1 MNKIDINSI
10 KIGKII
16 PASLSGLLLSLIL
29 GYIYAAFTI
38 YMPIV
43 YFNLIA
49 VVVTGIIISYTVRF
63 LAYVFKIR
71 ALINKLIISI
81 ILSFFTYYFQ
91 WVAYALLLLT
101 GSFPDFVS
109 YLSHLDLFTQDI
121 FYQLISDLYVQ
132 GNWTMFGIPFKD
144 FALGLVWLFEAGLL
158 FIVPLKFLFQTTT
171 PPFSERYN
179 QWYPK
184 YKLSK
189 KFKSKLSKS
198 QLLKKLDEDALQAL
212 DEMGYG
218 SDMNHLRIYLYYL
231 EIESG
236 QYISIESVQSINEGK
251 TKQQMLADRHKI
263 DKNTAR
269 QILKK
274 YKHKKDFFN
283 F

>member
-1 MNKIDINSI
+1 MKKININSI
-10 KIGKII
+10 KISKILL
-16 PASLSGLLLSLIL
+16 ASLAGIVFSLIL

-49 VVVTGIIISYTVRF
+49 LVITGVIISYAVRF
-63 LAYVFKIR
+63 LSYVFKIR
-71 ALINKLIISI
+71 ALINKLIISL

-109 YLSHLDLFTQDI
+109 YLSHLDLFMHPV
-121 FYQLISDLYVQ
+121 FYQLISDLYSQ
-132 GNWTMFGIPFKD
+132 GNWTMFGITFKD

-158 FIVPLKFLFQTTT
+158 FFVPIKLLYQTTT

-198 QLLKKLDEDALQAL
+198 QLLKKLDEDALQDL

-251 TKQQMLADRHKI
+251 TKQQMLAELHKI

-269 QILKK
+269 NILKK
-274 YKHKKDFFN
+274 YKHKKDYLN

>member
-10 KIGKII
+10 KISKILI
-16 PASLSGLLLSLIL
+16 ASLAGIVFSLIL
-29 GYIYAAFTI
+29 GYIYAAFSI

-49 VVVTGIIISYTVRF
+49 VVIVGVIISYLVRF

-71 ALINKLIISI
+71 SLINKLIISF
-81 ILSFFTYYFQ
+81 ILALFTYYFQ

-101 GSFPDFVS
+101 GSFPDFIT
-109 YLSHLDLFTQDI
+109 YLSHLDFFTQKI
-121 FYQLISDLYVQ
+121 FYQLISGLYVQ
-132 GNWTMFGIPFKD
+132 GNWTMFGITFKD
-144 FALGLVWLFEAGLL
+144 FALALVWIFEAGIM
-158 FIVPLKFLFQTTT
+158 FFVPLWLVYHSST
-171 PPFSERYN
+171 PPFSERFN

-189 KFKSKLSKS
+189 RFKSKLSKS
-198 QLLKKLDEDALQAL
+198 QLLKKLDDNALQLL

-218 SDMNHLRIYLYYL
+218 SDLNHLRIYIYYL
-231 EIESG
+231 EIESR